1 MYKKVFLLLFFIS
14 SSIYAQVFDEKIS
27 LLATNYE
34 SDIIELRHWF
44 HENAELSNREF
55 KTAERIAAE
64 LKKIG
69 LNPQIGVAKTG
80 VVAVLKG
87 GKPGPVVALRA
98 DMDGL
103 PVKERADLPWK
114 SNMTGEYNG
123 ETVPVMH
130 ACGHDTHTAILL
142 GTAKIL
148 YELRDQIPG
157 TIKFIFQPAEEGA
170 PAGEEGGAELM
181 VKEGVLTNP
190 NVDAIFGLHIWSQ
203 FSAGQ
208 VFVRPMGIMA
218 AVNEF
223 RIDIEGIQTTS
234 GFEQVNARVNVFQK
248 LLDDKLRIQ
257 TSIGITSRDASNG
270 FQRALA
276 GAQRYNPTAPIYNP
290 DGTFYQNV
298 GGPSGTAGSY
308 NPVAINEQG
317 VWDLDTN
324 TMLANFKADYDLTSN
339 LTVSASYSSQFK
351 TMTDGKYYDNDAYWV
366 GQQDGGR
373 AEKTISDEKFNL
385 SEFTVTYN
393 GELNDLNY
401 EVLAGYAYQEFTFS
415 NQYAYN
421 TDFLT
426 NEPGYNGLGLGL
438 GIKDGQA
445 GIISN
450 KQESKLASTF
460 TRLNLNYQNLAFFS
474 ASIRNEQSSR
484 FGPNKRSGTFWA
496 TSAGVDLNKIFE
508 SFKRKWRRLFNKI
521 LYKIIIWKTALTS

>member
-170 PAGEEGGAELM
+170 PAGEEGGAQLM

-223 RIDIEGIQTTS
+223 RIDIEGIQTHGSTPWTGVDPIVTAS
-234 GFEQVNARVNVFQK
+234 QMINS
-248 LLDDKLRIQ
+248 IQ
-257 TSIGITSRDASNG
+257 TIVSRNMPLTQAAAVVTIGSIHGGVRSNIIPESLYMLGTIRTLDNEMKKLVLKRLEKIVSSIAYANNAKAKLTFLVSYPITFNDPDLYEDMLPSLQRINGSSNVNSMNAVTG
-270 FQRALA
+270 AEDFSFFQEKVPGMYFFIGGAKKGTDPSKAAPHHTPDFYVDDSAMITGLKSMTTLALD
-276 GAQRYNPTAPIYNP
+276 YL
-290 DGTFYQNV
+290 
-298 GGPSGTAGSY
+298 
-308 NPVAINEQG
+308 IN
-317 VWDLDTN
+317 
-324 TMLANFKADYDLTSN
+324 
-339 LTVSASYSSQFK
+339 
-351 TMTDGKYYDNDAYWV
+351 
-366 GQQDGGR
+366 
-373 AEKTISDEKFNL
+373 
-385 SEFTVTYN
+385 
-393 GELNDLNY
+393 
-401 EVLAGYAYQEFTFS
+401 
-415 NQYAYN
+415 
-421 TDFLT
+421 
-426 NEPGYNGLGLGL
+426 
-438 GIKDGQA
+438 
-445 GIISN
+445 N
-450 KQESKLASTF
+450 K
-460 TRLNLNYQNLAFFS
+460 
-474 ASIRNEQSSR
+474 
-484 FGPNKRSGTFWA
+484 
-496 TSAGVDLNKIFE
+496 
-508 SFKRKWRRLFNKI
+508 
-521 LYKIIIWKTALTS
+521 